1 MYAVTRVPNIVKRGY
16 IANVTPKAIVY
27 IYKAVLY
34 VDVQSC
40 VTQRCTKLLPV
51 GCALITPAALGCH
64 LYQPRYHSSCTKRL
78 EEPLV
83 GHFHWQQLDWPH
95 VL

>member
-40 VTQRCTKLLPV
+40 VT
-51 GCALITPAALGCH
+51 
-64 LYQPRYHSSCTKRL
+64 
-78 EEPLV
+78 
-83 GHFHWQQLDWPH
+83 
-95 VL
+95 